1 MTAPDRLAMATG
13 ERTDLA
19 EFLATLS
26 PADWDVPSLC
36 EGWRVRDVVAHV
48 ISYEDL
54 SAVGVLRRFARGR
67 FSPGAVNEIGV
78 AEYAVEPDR
87 LLALLRQRLRPRGFT
102 SLGGGRIALLDG
114 LIHHQDIRRA
124 LGRPREVPPDR
135 LLEALRMSLG
145 ASPLRSKGRVRGLRL
160 IADDV
165 DFTAGEGLEVRGPG
179 EPLLMAVAGRRGV
192 VDELTGAG
200 QPLLARRIGP

>member
-1 MTAPDRLAMATG
+1 MATG

-26 PADWDVPSLC
+26 PADWDAPSLC

-78 AEYAVEPDR
+78 AEYAVEPDG
-87 LLALLRQRLRPRGFT
+87 LLALLRQRLRPRVFT

>member
-1 MTAPDRLAMATG
+1 MATG

-26 PADWDVPSLC
+26 PADWDAPSLC

-67 FSPGAVNEIGV
+67 FSPGAGNEIGV
-78 AEYAVEPDR
+78 AEYAVEPDG

>member
-1 MTAPDRLAMATG
+1 MATG

-26 PADWDVPSLC
+26 PADWDAPSLC

-78 AEYAVEPDR
+78 AEYAVEPDG
-87 LLALLRQRLRPRGFT
+87 LLALLRQRLRTRGFT